1 MDQGLFKFD
10 FNDHY
15 AVLGIPL
22 DADSKLVRQRYLQ
35 IARKLHPDSMAGS
48 PPGAIQKASE
58 ALSKLVNPA
67 YETLSQEKSS
77 TEYQV
82 VLKLRGQT
90 LQQSNQTPELE
101 TITAQQLMKT
111 PQLESDYRRAIRTLA
126 QDQYEHLDNLEAI
139 IGQLSE
145 LNLVFLYRTSQSDS
159 ATAKKPEANPSN
171 STGQAKAAGGSSSNR
186 SEGAA
191 APPRRVRETIL
202 DSYIK
207 RAEDFE
213 QGKDAGRAILELRE
227 ALKTYPNSAECH
239 SYLAKLYL
247 KAGQT
252 TMAKIHAKR
261 AMDIN
266 PNDEQAKVIQA
277 RVEKQIGGGAKASGG
292 AKGGKK
298 AGSDHRGGGFFGLF
312 GGKNK

>member
-1 MDQGLFKFD
+1 MDQGLFKLD

-15 AVLGIPL
+15 AVLGVPL
-22 DADSKLVRQRYLQ
+22 DADSKVVRKRYLQ

-48 PPGAIQKASE
+48 SPGEIQKASE

-67 YETLSQEKSS
+67 YETLSQEKAS
-77 TEYQV
+77 TEYQL

-90 LQQSNQTPELE
+90 LHQSNSIPELDYA
-101 TITAQQLMKT
+101 TAQQLMKT
-111 PQLESDYRRAIRTLA
+111 AHLEGDYRKAVRSLA
-126 QDQYEHLDNLEAI
+126 QDQYENLGKLEAI

-145 LNLVFLYRTSQSDS
+145 LNLVYLYRTCQSDS
-159 ATAKKPEANPSN
+159 NNTTGRQTATS
-171 STGQAKAAGGSSSNR
+171 SGGSGRTPERR
-186 SEGAA
+186 SEEAA
-191 APPRRVRETIL
+191 SPPRRVRETIL

-207 RAEDFE
+207 RAQDFE
-213 QGKDAGRAILELRE
+213 LSKDSGRAILELRE

-239 SYLAKLYL
+239 SYLADLYL
-247 KAGQT
+247 KSGQS

-261 AMDIN
+261 ALDIN

-277 RVEKQIGGGAKASGG
+277 RVMTSSGNG
-292 AKGGKK
+292 SKSANGPRGSKK
-298 AGSDHRGGGFFGLF
+298 TSSSNKGGGFFGLF